1 MRLLTITLMLILFT
15 GCAKEIIQIP
25 ASKNYSNEIRYNRE
39 TALVVENMNGNVDV
53 KAVTNAESTTVS
65 AVLKATAVT
74 QEAAQAFLDQMEIK
88 FKRQGDEIVVE
99 TIVPKAWTFKG
110 RAKKP
115 SSWSAD
121 IIVNIPH
128 GLDVSCAVTNGSV
141 SAIGPNARVTVQTI
155 NGNVQVVDNTNEIT
169 VVTTN
174 GDTFVSNSQD
184 YNIRVRQTTT
194 NGNCVLEMPEAKYGW
209 YALRT
214 ANGTIEMDLRSGVEP
229 EVNLQTT
236 NGDIAVILGEK
247 ISGSLDLQ
255 TTNGTVSTD
264 MIINTS
270 TTIGGEKSQ
279 EKIKGKF
286 NVGRGSVTAISTN
299 GNISLK
305 YPDDEVGS
313 EGSSENPDE
322 SK

>member
-1 MRLLTITLMLILFT
+1 MRLLTITLVVLIFS
-15 GCAKEIIQIP
+15 GCAKELIQIP
-25 ASKNYSNEIRYNRE
+25 ASKNYSNELRYSRE
-39 TALVVENMNGNVDV
+39 TTLVVDNINGNVDV
-53 KAVTNAESTTVS
+53 KAVTNAESSTIS
-65 AVLKATAVT
+65 AVLKAVSVT
-74 QEAAQAFLDQMEIK
+74 PEAAKGFLDQMEIK

-121 IIVNIPH
+121 IIVNIPN
-128 GLDVSCAVTNGSV
+128 GLDVSCAVTNGNV

-155 NGNVQVVDNTNEIT
+155 NGNVKVVDNTKVIS

-194 NGNCVLEMPEAKYGW
+194 NGNCRLEMPQARYGW
-209 YALRT
+209 YTLRT
-214 ANGTIEMDLRSGVEP
+214 TNGTIEMDLRSGVEP
-229 EVNLQTT
+229 EVNLRTT

-255 TTNGTVSTD
+255 TTNGNVSTD

-270 TTIGGEKSQ
+270 TTIEGVKSKQ
-279 EKIKGKF
+279 KIKGKF
-286 NVGRGSVTAISTN
+286 NVGRGSIIATSTN
-299 GNISLK
+299 GNISLR
-305 YPDDEVGS
+305 YPDDTETAT
-313 EGSSENPDE
+313 ENE
-322 SK
+322 

>member
-1 MRLLTITLMLILFT
+1 MLMLILFS

-39 TALVVENMNGNVDV
+39 PKLVVENFNGNVDV
-53 KAVTNAESTTVS
+53 KAVMNAESTTVS
-65 AVLKATAVT
+65 AVLKTTGVT

-88 FKRQGDEIVVE
+88 FKREGDEIVVE
-99 TIVPKAWTFKG
+99 TIVPKVWTFKG

-115 SSWSAD
+115 ISWSAD

-141 SAIGPNARVTVQTI
+141 SAIGPNARVIVQAI
-155 NGNVQVVDNTNEIT
+155 NGSVKVVDNTDEIT

-184 YNIRVRQTTT
+184 YNIKVRQTTT

-214 ANGTIEMDLRSGVEP
+214 ANGSIDVDLRSGVEP
-229 EVNLQTT
+229 EVNIQTT

-255 TTNGTVSTD
+255 TTNGVVSTD

-270 TTIGGEKSQ
+270 TTIGGEMNKQ
-279 EKIKGKF
+279 KIKGKF
-286 NVGRGSVTAISTN
+286 NVGRGSITAVSTN
-299 GNISLK
+299 GSISLR
-305 YPDDEVGS
+305 YPDDDGASDSTS
-313 EGSSENPDE
+313 ETEGGTQ
-322 SK
+322 